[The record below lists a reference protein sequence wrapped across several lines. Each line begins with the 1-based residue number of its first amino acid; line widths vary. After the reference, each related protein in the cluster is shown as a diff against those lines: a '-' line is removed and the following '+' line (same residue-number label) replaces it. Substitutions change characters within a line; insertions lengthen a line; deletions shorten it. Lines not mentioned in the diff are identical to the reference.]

1 MESFI
6 KKVKKRNIKAG
17 GEDQPAQ
24 ETENHSSLDYNSSF
38 RDEEEL
44 VDYEPESPPRMSAG
58 EDELYSDYDQIPAHG
73 DGPAGNTPTTIDFP
87 AFLADDS
94 NVPGRRRW
102 QNLFREGLV
111 SGASESGAPEPWFT
125 IGKLSSIVDH
135 AIIQWRDVCHVVPFH
150 PMPYWAVPSC
160 SGVMFVMLS
169 HSIPCHAGPCHH
181 AV

>member
-6 KKVKKRNIKAG
+6 KIVKKRNRKAG

-24 ETENHSSLDYNSSF
+24 KTENHPSLDYNSSF

-58 EDELYSDYDQIPAHG
+58 EDELYSDYDQIPAHW
-73 DGPAGNTPTTIDFP
+73 
-87 AFLADDS
+87 
-94 NVPGRRRW
+94 V
-102 QNLFREGLV
+102 
-111 SGASESGAPEPWFT
+111 T

-135 AIIQWRDVCHVVPFH
+135 AVMQWRDVCHVVPFH
-150 PMPYWAVPSC
+150 PMPCWTMPSC

-169 HSIPCHAGPCHH
+169 HSIPCHTGPCHH
-181 AV
+181 AVV